1 MKSNPVFPL
10 RTVAA
15 LTLVSMLSAC
25 SSFRIPFLSDSTEKD
40 PSYAN
45 ARSTIKNRSL
55 EVPPDLTAPGG
66 SAGFSIPGLA
76 NLQLSSSGQKILE
89 TGAVLPS
96 FEKAR
101 MEYAGSQR
109 WLVIKAPVETVWPEA
124 RKFWLDQ
131 GFKFTSENPALGM
144 LETDFLEQKPELP
157 IGPIRGLIARG
168 LGTLY
173 STGIVDQYRMR
184 LERSIEPGSTEI
196 YISHQG
202 MEEVFTNRDQT
213 ETRWTTRKPDPELEA
228 AMLKKLLVRFGI
240 TDDTATKMVSGSAT
254 AANANSS
261 KTQAVTSAKAQ
272 ILTTEGVAVLQINE
286 GFERAWRRVGLAL
299 ERNGYTITDR
309 DRQKGVY
316 FIKPGAILQANEE
329 QGFFSRLAFWRSND
343 QKLPGPSINTPEYQ
357 ILVVGSGEN
366 TLIRTIDKDS
376 TQQTDSNSRRILEPL
391 LEELR

>member
-1 MKSNPVFPL
+1 MKSNPVFPI
-10 RTVAA
+10 RTIAA

-25 SSFRIPFLSDSTEKD
+25 SSFRIPFFSESTEKD
-40 PSYAN
+40 TSYAT
-45 ARSTIKNRSL
+45 ARSAIKNKSL

-66 SAGFSIPGLA
+66 GAGFSIPGLA

-131 GFKFTSENPALGM
+131 GFKLTSENPALGM

-184 LERSIEPGSTEI
+184 LERSTEPGSTEI

-213 ETRWTTRKPDPELEA
+213 DTRWTTRKPDPELEA

-240 TDDTATKMVSGSAT
+240 TDDTATKMVSGSAIT
-254 AANANSS
+254 ASPNNTKAQTVSP
-261 KTQAVTSAKAQ
+261 AKAQ
-272 ILTTEGVAVLQINE
+272 ILTTDGVPVLQMNE

-309 DRQKGVY
+309 DRQKGIY
-316 FIKPGAILQANEE
+316 FIKPGTILQANEE
-329 QGFFSRLAFWRSND
+329 QGFFSKLAFWRSND
-343 QKLPGPSINTPEYQ
+343 KKLPESSINTPEHEVN
-357 ILVVGSGEN
+357 VVSAGEN
-366 TLIRTIDKDS
+366 TLIKIS
-376 TQQTDSNSRRILEPL
+376 TKNSGQQTDSNIRRILEPL